1 MYNNIP
7 GYNKA
12 KSDYSKEEID
22 KIAENVM
29 KFVINLKLSVRFKKQ
44 QLLQQQDIS
53 MAKNLPIEYEE
64 YLIKNKQKVA

>member
-29 KFVINLKLSVRFKKQ
+29 KFVINLKLSVRFKK
-44 QLLQQQDIS
+44 
-53 MAKNLPIEYEE
+53 
-64 YLIKNKQKVA
+64 